1 MKKWNLIVDVQRC
14 NNCNNCLIAT
24 KDEYAGNDFPGYSA
38 PQPDL
43 GTLWLTVK
51 RHERGQAPMIDVSHY
66 VETCNHCDNPACI
79 TDKTRDAVYKRPDG
93 IVIIDPIKAKG
104 RKDIAGTCPYGQIFW
119 NDELQLP
126 QKWTFDAHL
135 LDNGWKEPRATQV
148 CPTEAIQAVKLTDA
162 DMTQMVE
169 NEQLTVQRPELG
181 LKPRVYYKNYDRI
194 EKGFIGGSLYTIV
207 DGIED
212 CVEGVTVRLECSDRL
227 ISETTTDIYGDFK
240 FDGLTIDQSCYSVKV
255 RQDGNWKSIID
266 SVLLDQSHFIGAVA
280 I

>member
-194 EKGFIGGSLYTIV
+194 EKGFIGGSLYTIL

>member
-1 MKKWNLIVDVQRC
+1 MKKWNLIVDVARC

-104 RKDIAGTCPYGQIFW
+104 RKDIVGTCPYGQIFW

-148 CPTEAIQAVKLTDA
+148 CPTEAIRAVKLTDA
-162 DMTQMVE
+162 DMVQMVGE
-169 NEQLTVQRPELG
+169 EHLAVQRPELG
-181 LKPRVYYKNYDRI
+181 LKPRVYYKNYDRVG
-194 EKGFIGGSLYTIV
+194 KGFIGGSLYTIV

-212 CVEGVTVRLECSDRL
+212 CVEGVTVRLECNGQL
-227 ISETTTDIYGDFK
+227 IAETTTDIYGDFK
-240 FDGLTIDQSCYSVKV
+240 FDGLTIDQSCYAIKV
-255 RQDGNWKSIID
+255 REDGNWKSIVD
-266 SVLLDQSHFIGAVA
+266 SVLLDRSHFIGAVA